1 MTTTHDAHPDDAAL
15 EARVLAA
22 VEAAGGADEVMRI
35 DPALADT
42 AEFCAAYGWPMEA
55 SANCIV
61 VASRD
66 DEPVVAACLA
76 LATTRLDVN
85 GTVRRLL
92 GVRKLS
98 FAPAELTMARTGMRI
113 GGVTPFGLPE
123 GLAVYADARLVEL
136 ERIIVGGGS
145 RAVKLVVSPQVLAA
159 AGVTFV
165 PGLAKDAAPA
175 GDAAD
180 TADAADATDA

>member
-1 MTTTHDAHPDDAAL
+1 MTLATDPDDAAL

-22 VEAAGGADEVMRI
+22 VEAAGGADEVMHI

-42 AEFCAAYGWPMEA
+42 ADFCAAYGWPMEA

-85 GTVRRLL
+85 GAVRRLL
-92 GVRKLS
+92 GVKKLS
-98 FAPAELTMARTGMRI
+98 FAPAELTLARTGMRI

-123 GLAVYADARLVEL
+123 GLAIYADARIAEL
-136 ERIIVGGGS
+136 DRIIVGGGS
-145 RAVKLVVSPQVLAA
+145 RAIKLIVTPSVLEA

-165 PGLAKDAAPA
+165 TDLAKEAAPA
-175 GDAAD
+175 DA
-180 TADAADATDA
+180 